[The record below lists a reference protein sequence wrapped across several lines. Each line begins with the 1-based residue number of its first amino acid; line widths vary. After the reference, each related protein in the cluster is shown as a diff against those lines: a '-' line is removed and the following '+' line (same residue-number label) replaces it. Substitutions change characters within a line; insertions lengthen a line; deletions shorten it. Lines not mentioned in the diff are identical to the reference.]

1 MFKKG
6 REQENNPENTPEN
19 NPFREENYN
28 KEDSAQIKEETEEKT
43 AETPE
48 NKEDT
53 AEQNKAEAGEENS
66 KEEALQKE
74 LDSLNNKYLRLAA
87 DFDNFRKRQM
97 QERESL
103 LKYGAE
109 DTLKKIITV
118 LDTFERAKKSIAD
131 MDECE
136 KIKESYDVGIKQLY
150 DTLDKLGLKKIEA
163 KGEIFDPNFHEAVMQ
178 TPTDEYEPNTV
189 IDELQTGYQLFDKVL
204 RPAFV
209 NVATEKPQE

>member
-1 MFKKG
+1 MFKK
-6 REQENNPENTPEN
+6 EDKEKNNPFKNENFETETTEETAEPVENTEEETKEEQKPEN
-19 NPFREENYN
+19 N
-28 KEDSAQIKEETEEKT
+28 DTEK
-43 AETPE
+43 
-48 NKEDT
+48 
-53 AEQNKAEAGEENS
+53 
-66 KEEALQKE
+66 LQAE

-131 MDECE
+131 MTECE

-150 DTLDKLGLKKIEA
+150 DTLDKIGLKKIEA
-163 KGEIFDPNFHEAVMQ
+163 KGEEFDPNLHEAVMQ
-178 TPTDEYEPNTV
+178 TPTNDYPANTV
-189 IDELQTGYQLFDKVL
+189 IDELQTGYKLFDKVL
-204 RPAFV
+204 RPVFV
-209 NVATEKPQE
+209 NVATEAADEAPAQDNKEEQ